1 MELKRFFFIMDLVPY
16 GKHNTSVNEYQQR
29 FLEIKA
35 KYTQLSWNFIYTDGS
50 KTADFISF
58 AVADDNSHLIA
69 NGFLAPHCSVFTA
82 EAVAILTA
90 IEHSC
95 NTKGKHI
102 ICSDSLSTIST
113 ILNPVSKS
121 AVSAKIRDKL
131 IQFKNKLKLM
141 WVPGHAGIPGNEM
154 ADNFAKNVSI
164 SPTFMSPISES
175 KDLQRA
181 IQSIIQQEK
190 DSSWHMYSHTYKN
203 VNPSG
208 SKASYPKPTTA
219 SQLKPFIR
227 LRLGHTIA
235 THQHLLTGTMQ
246 RNCLF
251 CNQSP
256 NTTLHILDECPSFQ
270 HARDSNFP
278 NQPPSNCLMNI
289 NNDTCT
295 NLYKF
300 LKEANLLNF
309 I

>member
-1 MELKRFFFIMDLVPY
+1 MELKRLFFIMDLVPY

-69 NGFLAPHCSVFTA
+69 NGFLAPHCSDCTA

-121 AVSAKIRDKL
+121 AVSAKIREKV

-141 WVPGHAGIPGNEM
+141 WVPGHAGIPGNEKRL
-154 ADNFAKNVSI
+154 N
-164 SPTFMSPISES
+164 
-175 KDLQRA
+175 L
-181 IQSIIQQEK
+181 
-190 DSSWHMYSHTYKN
+190 TYK
-203 VNPSG
+203 SHLHHIQ
-208 SKASYPKPTTA
+208 KCQA
-219 SQLKPFIR
+219 
-227 LRLGHTIA
+227 LRIK
-235 THQHLLTGTMQ
+235 
-246 RNCLF
+246 
-251 CNQSP
+251 
-256 NTTLHILDECPSFQ
+256 SFL
-270 HARDSNFP
+270 SE
-278 NQPPSNCLMNI
+278 
-289 NNDTCT
+289 T
-295 NLYKF
+295 NYSLSTKTVY
-300 LKEANLLNF
+300 
-309 I
+309 